1 MSRVSE
7 LSFDLARRSTF
18 ICFRIQDT
26 VSLDLSKL
34 LAGSIDLG
42 SHPTLEALNPATG
55 HCSELSQEHL
65 RLLAKIPEQWTSLD
79 SLELEASDGQRLSEL
94 AAEGLFLTNS
104 HEPHLLA
111 LRAAEEKLAASNW
124 HPYAAWYHF
133 MTAADEVRARQGDAP
148 IDIRKD
154 ADLQETNS
162 DHFVA
167 KHGLPPAAYEPRE
180 TCGPSLELP
189 LQEQPS
195 DPLLRLLLSRRT
207 TRAFDTDRP
216 LPLESFSTLLRY
228 TFGCHG
234 IREYSNGLTLLHK
247 SSPSGGSL
255 HPIDTYVLANSV
267 EGLEVGSYHYNCLQH
282 SLEPIQFLEEPEAR
296 ELSASFCNDQSFAR
310 EAHAL
315 FVLTARWG
323 RNFWKYRRRSR
334 SFGVILTDAG
344 HLSQTFYLLATQLE
358 LGAFYTGA
366 IHAERLQSHLGL
378 DPMLE
383 SPIGICGCGL
393 RVAGGDDLA
402 MDFADFRPP
411 RPLPPDQ

>member
-1 MSRVSE
+1 MSRDSE
-7 LSFDLARRSTF
+7 HSFDLARRSTF
-18 ICFRIQDT
+18 TCFRIQDS
-26 VSLDLSKL
+26 VSINLSKIL
-34 LAGSIDLG
+34 SGSLELE
-42 SHPTLEALNPATG
+42 SRPTIEALNPTTG
-55 HCSELSQEHL
+55 HCYELSQEHL
-65 RLLAKIPEQWTSLD
+65 WLLSKIPEQWTSLD
-79 SLELEASDGQRLSEL
+79 SLDLEPSDGGRLVEL

-104 HEPHLLA
+104 SEPHLVA
-111 LRAAEEKLAASNW
+111 LRDAEEKLAASNW

-148 IDIRKD
+148 IDIRRD
-154 ADLQETNS
+154 AELQQENS
-162 DHFVA
+162 DRFVE

-189 LQEQPS
+189 LQEPS
-195 DPLLRLLLSRRT
+195 DPLLRLLVSRRT
-207 TRAFDTDRP
+207 TRSFDTDRP

-234 IREYSNGLTLLHK
+234 IRKYSNGLTLLHK

-255 HPIDTYVLANSV
+255 HPLDTYVLATSV
-267 EGLEVGSYHYNCLQH
+267 EGIGIGLYHYDCLQH
-282 SLEPIQFLEEPEAR
+282 SLEPIHYLEEAEAR
-296 ELSASFCNDQSFAR
+296 ELAASFCNDQSFAQ

-366 IHAERLQSHLGL
+366 IHAERLRSSLGL

-393 RVAGGDDLA
+393 KVAGGDDLA
-402 MDFADFRPP
+402 MDFEDFEP
-411 RPLPPDQ
+411 RRLRSPDQ